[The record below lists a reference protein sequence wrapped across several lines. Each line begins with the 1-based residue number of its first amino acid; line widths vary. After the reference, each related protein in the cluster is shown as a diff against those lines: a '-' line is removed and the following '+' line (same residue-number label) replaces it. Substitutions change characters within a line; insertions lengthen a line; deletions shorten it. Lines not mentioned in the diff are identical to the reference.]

1 MYKQHLTDC
10 IGKEIKICKR
20 LYTKIP
26 QDQMHFTPKEGMR
39 TILELLQYLSMI
51 GIATL
56 DYWIQQ
62 QEKPF
67 GQYFGE
73 KTAVSKQLTPE
84 MFLAAMDEQMNDI
97 HEVFSKIS
105 EEDLYQKE
113 ITYPWG
119 AKGPL
124 GEGIINTTIKFL
136 AAYKLQLFISIKLC
150 SDQQL
155 GTADAWVLTDLA

>member
-10 IGKEIKICKR
+10 IEKEIKICKR

-51 GIATL
+51 GTATL

-62 QEKPF
+62 QEKHF

-73 KTAVSKQLTPE
+73 KTEVSKQLTPD

-97 HEVFSKIS
+97 REVFSKIS
-105 EEDLYQKE
+105 EEDLFQKE

-150 SDQQL
+150 SEQQL
-155 GTADAWVLTDLA
+155 GTADAWVLTDLV